1 MLHRQNDGTARWIA
15 VIGENHI
22 ALGDPVAGGVDEE
35 AADNTPG
42 HLELYIPSWF
52 VGTCGLE
59 GAGDKVR
66 VRFERCESFL
76 KAEKLGFQVMG
87 NIPTEIDVRDLLE
100 EPLSQLGV
108 IRKDQII
115 PLPLLEGVYL
125 ILKTCEPDG
134 PPVFLDGAEISLE
147 IEEDLPA
154 SVSTPAFGAL
164 AELVESAV
172 AEDLPMLPAMPS
184 APESHPPHETV
195 TNGRFVAFQGVGRR
209 LCD

>member
-1 MLHRQNDGTARWIA
+1 MLHRQDDGTARWIA

-22 ALGDPVAGGVDEE
+22 ALGDPVPS
-35 AADNTPG
+35 ADDNAPE

-87 NIPTEIDVRDLLE
+87 NIPAEIDVRDLLE

-108 IRKDQII
+108 ICKDQII

-147 IEEDLPA
+147 IEEDLAA
-154 SVSTPAFGAL
+154 SVSTPAFGSVPAPVEAL
-164 AELVESAV
+164 PAAP
-172 AEDLPMLPAMPS
+172 ADDLPMLPTMPS
-184 APESHPPHETV
+184 APESHPHETV
-195 TNGRFVAFQGVGRR
+195 TNGRFIAFQGVGRR